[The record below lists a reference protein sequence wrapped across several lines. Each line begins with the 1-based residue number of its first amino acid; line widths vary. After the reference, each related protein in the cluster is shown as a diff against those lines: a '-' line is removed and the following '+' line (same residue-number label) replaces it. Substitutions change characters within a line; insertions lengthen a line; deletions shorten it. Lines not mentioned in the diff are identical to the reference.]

1 MNPSLILA
9 KHIADTDYDDIPNHV
24 VDITKKSFLD
34 GLGVILAASSLGEGC
49 KQFVNLA
56 IAEGGKEESTIIG
69 FDAKVSTCM
78 AAFANGSMSHAIDFE
93 DTHDGASVHPNAA
106 AIPAALAV
114 AESIGNVNG
123 KEFIAALALG
133 SDIVCRL
140 GLAQKEDLIKYGWY
154 MPPILGA
161 FGATTATCKL
171 LRLNPEQIL
180 DAFSL
185 TLCQATCSA
194 ELIHSPRSLV
204 RGVRDAFSAKAGVLS
219 ALLAKDGVIGFDQ
232 PFEGQAGLFTMYS
245 RGNYDPQPLTNGL
258 GKVFEGANVSFKPW
272 PACRGTHS
280 FIEATLQI
288 VNEYKIKPSDIKSI
302 KLIIGPAPISRMLCE
317 PIERKRNPTTAIDA
331 KFSIPFTVAAALAY
345 KGVMLSHF
353 TPKAL
358 LDHHVLEVTP
368 RITYEVDTQSGRGE
382 GFIQIKTEHEEI
394 TSRNI
399 EFVYGHP
406 KNPISQDALVA
417 KFMDCVA
424 YSAKKISEKK
434 LNKVVQLILNLE
446 DVKNIGEIVECL

>member
-140 GLAQKEDLIKYGWY
+140 GLAKKEDPIKYGWY

-161 FGATTATCKL
+161 FGAAQQL
-171 LRLNPEQIL
+171 
-180 DAFSL
+180 
-185 TLCQATCSA
+185 
-194 ELIHSPRSLV
+194 
-204 RGVRDAFSAKAGVLS
+204 
-219 ALLAKDGVIGFDQ
+219 
-232 PFEGQAGLFTMYS
+232 
-245 RGNYDPQPLTNGL
+245 
-258 GKVFEGANVSFKPW
+258 
-272 PACRGTHS
+272 
-280 FIEATLQI
+280 
-288 VNEYKIKPSDIKSI
+288 PSY
-302 KLIIGPAPISRMLCE
+302 C
-317 PIERKRNPTTAIDA
+317 T
-331 KFSIPFTVAAALAY
+331 
-345 KGVMLSHF
+345 
-353 TPKAL
+353 
-358 LDHHVLEVTP
+358 
-368 RITYEVDTQSGRGE
+368 
-382 GFIQIKTEHEEI
+382 
-394 TSRNI
+394 
-399 EFVYGHP
+399 
-406 KNPISQDALVA
+406 
-417 KFMDCVA
+417 
-424 YSAKKISEKK
+424 
-434 LNKVVQLILNLE
+434 
-446 DVKNIGEIVECL
+446 